1 MKFRFESILS
11 AELYRNGQGCTFS
24 LPEPMESYPIFKQ
37 YR

>member
-11 AELYRNGQGCTFS
+11 AELYQNEQGCTFS
-24 LPEPMESYPIFKQ
+24 LPEPMESYLVFEQ